1 MKGWEPRPVVGPSGA
16 ICQPGQASVKKRSL
30 SREDAV
36 MTTKV
41 TRPRLASLETLCKR
55 TGRHQA
61 TQDRTRHH
69 EARSRVG
76 LGSTREHH
84 MTQDD
89 TTVPELQNRCA
100 GESWQAGSI
109 PVRLRYEIRGLT
121 SIDAS
126 GRPQIDLEEEDYP
139 GSERPVPTPVFAGT
153 SPSLHSL
160 TRPPN
165 WTSLPGADRR
175 AGQVLMSGRGA
186 TVVGGSR
193 TPTGGPR
200 GGRAARGS

>member
-41 TRPRLASLETLCKR
+41 TRPRLASLQTLCKR

-76 LGSTREHH
+76 LGSTREHQ

-89 TTVPELQNRCA
+89 TTVPELQNRW
-100 GESWQAGSI
+100 GDESPPAGSI
-109 PVRLRYEIRGLT
+109 PVRLRCEIRAVA
-121 SIDAS
+121 SMDARGEPAS
-126 GRPQIDLEEEDYP
+126 
-139 GSERPVPTPVFAGT
+139 
-153 SPSLHSL
+153 
-160 TRPPN
+160 
-165 WTSLPGADRR
+165 R
-175 AGQVLMSGRGA
+175 AGGTRA
-186 TVVGGSR
+186 
-193 TPTGGPR
+193 PR
-200 GGRAARGS
+200 PEKPVTH